1 MPLNLLGS
9 SCNSNVG
16 VRAIPVFL
24 ARLIFVALLVVK
36 LSPTTDATDII
47 VFTEHIP
54 PYSFKDPDGQVVG
67 TATDRVRKFLGAL
80 PVSYE
85 IRQVPWNRAYELS
98 RQLDNALVYPI
109 MRLPSREDQFH
120 WLVEVQQSDLH
131 IYGRADEARPV
142 TMDALRRGELIAVC
156 VIGDAAC
163 ELFQAMG
170 VPDARI
176 LEVAYDQRVELQIIQ
191 SGRGDIFIA
200 QEDEFQELAVGVDH
214 QIDKLMRL
222 GGEVQFCLAAG
233 VKMRSELLTLL
244 QEAVSSDR
252 AFVSVPQ

>member
-1 MPLNLLGS
+1 MLGS
-9 SCNSNVG
+9 FCNTIIG
-16 VRAIPVFL
+16 VRVILVFIT
-24 ARLIFVALLVVK
+24 RLIFTVLVFAE
-36 LSPTTDATDII
+36 LSRKADAADLI
-47 VFTEHIP
+47 VFTEHVP
-54 PYSFKDPDGQVVG
+54 PYSFTGPDGQVAG
-67 TATDRVRKFLGAL
+67 TATDRVRKFLGSL

-120 WLVEVQQSDLH
+120 WLIEVQQSDLH

-142 TMDALRRGELIAVC
+142 TKDTLQRGEFIAVC

-163 ELFQAMG
+163 ELFQSMG
-170 VPDARI
+170 VPDGRI

-200 QEDEFQELAVGVDH
+200 QEDEFEELAMGADH
-214 QIDKLMRL
+214 EIDKLMRL
-222 GGEVQFCLAAG
+222 GGDVQFCLAAG
-233 VKMRSELLTLL
+233 GKMRRELLTLL
-244 QEAVSSDR
+244 QEAVSSDG
-252 AFVSVPQ
+252 AFFSAP